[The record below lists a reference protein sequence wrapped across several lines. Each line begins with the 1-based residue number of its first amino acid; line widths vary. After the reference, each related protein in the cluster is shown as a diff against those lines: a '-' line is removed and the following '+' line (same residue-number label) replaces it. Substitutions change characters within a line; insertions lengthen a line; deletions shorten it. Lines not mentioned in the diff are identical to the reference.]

1 MTTTTVS
8 ETILTTSPDAAPAP
22 AVLKKVIGKVDSH
35 GRALAKAVT
44 WRVVG
49 TTDTFVWALLITHKP
64 LDAAMIGGFEVFTKI
79 VLYYLH
85 ERLWRLL
92 KWAPQARTRSLVKSI
107 SWRLVGSLDT
117 FILSYVITGKAHYAV
132 SIMGAEAITKI
143 VLYYFHERIWRRVSW
158 GRLEDTKAT
167 ATAS

>member
-1 MTTTTVS
+1 MSTTTVS

-49 TTDTFVWALLITHKP
+49 TTDTFVC
-64 LDAAMIGGFEVFTKI
+64 
-79 VLYYLH
+79 
-85 ERLWRLL
+85 
-92 KWAPQARTRSLVKSI
+92 
-107 SWRLVGSLDT
+107 WRLVGSLDT